1 MWVLVLLVIVA
12 VAAGLFWAFYNFEQL
27 KKISI
32 ASHFTVDE
40 ELNEM
45 SSGHTLGVV

>member
-1 MWVLVLLVIVA
+1 MWALILIVIAA
-12 VAAGLFWAFYNFEQL
+12 VAAGLFWAFFNFEQL

-40 ELNEM
+40 ELN
-45 SSGHTLGVV
+45 